1 MSEKLNL
8 GLREV
13 ETVRL
18 VREVT
23 SQIRDLIL
31 SGKIAPGTKLV
42 QEQVAAQL
50 GISRTPLREAFRV
63 LEQEQLIRVT
73 PRSNSVEVT
82 ELDETEA
89 RAMYALREVID
100 GLAARLAA
108 QAPEPAGG
116 WNSLIE
122 KTKGLRGAGQP
133 FQPERVFRADGNF
146 HLAMV
151 ALARNPYLDRE
162 IPLIRMSILTLYRR
176 MPANGV
182 RIEDAVSEHLEILE
196 AVIRRDGDRAEKLA
210 RAHIRRAVKYWLS
223 E

>member
-1 MSEKLNL
+1 MSEKVDL

-42 QEQVAAQL
+42 QEQVASQL
-50 GISRTPLREAFRV
+50 GISRTPLREAFRI
-63 LEQEQLIRVT
+63 LEQEQLIRVS

-82 ELDETEA
+82 ELDAGEA
-89 RAMYALREVID
+89 RAMYELREVVD

-108 QAPEPAGG
+108 QAPEPPGG
-116 WNSLIE
+116 WGLLVD
-122 KTKGLRGAGQP
+122 KTKGLRGAGEP
-133 FQPERVFRADGNF
+133 LQPERVFRADGNF

-151 ALARNPYLDRE
+151 ALAQNPYLDRE
-162 IPLIRMSILTLYRR
+162 VPLIRMSILTLYRR
-176 MPANGV
+176 ISSNAG
-182 RIEDAVSEHLEILE
+182 RIEDAVNEHLEILD
-196 AVIRRDGDRAEKLA
+196 AVMRRDGDRAEKLA

-223 E
+223 